1 MAAKQ
6 MALAESLSL
15 GLNSKCENGE
25 VQIKKHARWY
35 IYGTHVVSKLT
46 FTDEYGVL
54 SRHDACAK

>member
-1 MAAKQ
+1 